1 LKRFFATL
9 ALSSLLPLAGSCG
22 RSPEAVAEAAVAALC
37 GPDPSGFDRS
47 LTERSAKLLAGV
59 RALRPD
65 RFTCLQ
71 GCDPVASVVRSRG
84 PVALVSVEG
93 CAGVPDLVLVEED
106 GSWRIDIFLTES
118 GLPPL
123 DGEEAP

>member
-1 LKRFFATL
+1 
-9 ALSSLLPLAGSCG
+9 
-22 RSPEAVAEAAVAALC
+22 
-37 GPDPSGFDRS
+37 
-47 LTERSAKLLAGV
+47 
-59 RALRPD
+59 
-65 RFTCLQ
+65 
-71 GCDPVASVVRSRG
+71 
-84 PVALVSVEG
+84 VALVSVEG